1 MKKDNLLV
9 DLPID
14 GQKYALVSI
23 IGPHMNQKCD
33 TWGLKV
39 RGVINSTAEADA
51 MVNEIKQYDQMFD
64 IFLVE
69 VGKFVPLDISPEQIK
84 NQKYLTDELNDIVG
98 SYYEET
104 KKSEIY
110 HKKRVNEA
118 IKENKDFTQ
127 SPSRS
132 FTKISFTKK
141 MIEQTEHKLQSLKDS
156 LEKEI
161 EFFDKYTEEEKQEAI
176 NNYNEKELNDI
187 IEKNEIEEEDQEE
200 QIEN

>member
-9 DLPID
+9 DLPRD

-39 RGVINSTAEADA
+39 RGVINSKTEADE

-64 IFLVE
+64 IFLIE
-69 VGKFVPLDISPEQIK
+69 VGKFVPLNISPDQTK
-84 NQKYLTDELNDIVG
+84 NQKYLTDELNEIVG
-98 SYYEET
+98 NYYEET

-110 HKKRVNEA
+110 HRKRVNEA

-132 FTKISFTKK
+132 YTKISFTKK

-156 LEKEI
+156 LENEI
-161 EFFDKYTEEEKQEAI
+161 VFFDKYTEEEKQEAI
-176 NNYNEKELNDI
+176 KNFNEKELDTI
-187 IEKNEIEEEDQEE
+187 IENNKIEEQVEE
-200 QIEN
+200 QV